1 MHSID
6 VAGVS
11 TILASLSTLF
21 GAELYGVFSGKK
33 NAATVTREWRFA
45 DAWLQSHSP
54 VADFIFRVFTIGFLV
69 WTMLHL
75 VAGVR

>member
-1 MHSID
+1 MHGLDI
-6 VAGVS
+6 AGAS
-11 TILASLSTLF
+11 ALLTSLAGLVGS
-21 GAELYGVFSGKK
+21 ELYGVFSGKK
-33 NAATVTREWRFA
+33 NAATVTKEWHFA

-54 VADFIFRVFTIGFLV
+54 VADYIFRVFTIGFLV

>member
-1 MHSID
+1 MHGVDI
-6 VAGVS
+6 AG
-11 TILASLSTLF
+11 ASALLTSLTALF
-21 GAELYGVFSGKK
+21 GSELYGVLNDRK
-33 NAATVTREWRFA
+33 NSATVTKEWRFA

-54 VADFIFRVFTIGFLV
+54 VADYIFRIFTIGFLV